1 MCPFYHVWRVLYS
14 LKHRIRPGNC
24 GTRSH
29 SAGGVQ
35 HILGQKSKMRKGNR
49 DANQDDGGA
58 GSVGGCVLG
67 SPSGAVCPEASG
79 ERRTS
84 VGTGAAAS
92 TYDSQTATRG
102 DIFSSRWGSGV
113 GTVPDSGQKHRSNR
127 TGGGAGLCAGCAL
140 CRDAAGVRQRSAQGA
155 GGQRTYLG
163 VVLSEQRQKRRQGI

>member
-35 HILGQKSKMRKGNR
+35 HILGQKLKMRKGNR

-58 GSVGGCVLG
+58 GNSGGCVLG

-84 VGTGAAAS
+84 VGAGAASAFGA
-92 TYDSQTATRG
+92 QTTGGGGA
-102 DIFSSRWGSGV
+102 FSSRRVSGV

-127 TGGGAGLCAGCAL
+127 TGGGAELCVGCAL